1 MAVDFAAGC
10 LGGCAGVIVGH
21 PFDTIKVRLQTQDG
35 LSHRYKGA
43 IDCFRSLLRT
53 EKVSGLYR
61 GMSSPMAGVALVN
74 AVVFGVY
81 GYSQKRLGD
90 DIWAHG
96 ASGALAGAVQSI
108 ISSPIELAKTRLQI
122 QGESG
127 GRALY
132 KGPVDCL
139 RQLLRVEGFRGAFRG
154 LGSTILRDAP
164 GFGVYFASYE
174 QMLRAGAS
182 GPASLMAAGGL
193 AGVFSWMACYPMDVL
208 KSRLQVDGMRGPRRY
223 KGLLDCA
230 VQSYRQEGL
239 AVFTR
244 GLNSTLL
251 RAFPTNAAIFTVVT
265 WVIRLCDPE
274 ARPAK
279 EPVTHLAMTQHH
291 HHFHPQHHHVVH
303 LDPELYVS
311 RVLAMAWDDI
321 HFHF

>member
-1 MAVDFAAGC
+1 MA
-10 LGGCAGVIVGH
+10 
-21 PFDTIKVRLQTQDG
+21 
-35 LSHRYKGA
+35 
-43 IDCFRSLLRT
+43 
-53 EKVSGLYR
+53 GLYR
-61 GMSSPMAGVALVN
+61 GMSSPMAGVAVVN

-81 GYSQKRLGD
+81 GNAQKRLGD
-90 DIWAHG
+90 TVWAHG
-96 ASGALAGAVQSI
+96 ASGALAGAVQSL
-108 ISSPIELAKTRLQI
+108 ISSPVELAKTRLQI

-132 KGPVDCL
+132 KGPLDCL
-139 RQLLRVEGFRGAFRG
+139 RQLFRVEGMRGAFRG

-174 QMLRAGAS
+174 QMVRAGAG

-223 KGLLDCA
+223 KGLWDCA
-230 VQSYRQEGL
+230 LQSYRQEGL
-239 AVFTR
+239 MVFTR

-265 WVIRLCDPE
+265 WVIRLCDPD
-274 ARPAK
+274 ARPK
-279 EPVTHLAMTQHH
+279 EEPVTHLAMTQHH
-291 HHFHPQHHHVVH
+291 HHFHPQHHVMHFE
-303 LDPELYVS
+303 PELRVS
-311 RVLAMAWDDI
+311 RIVAMAWDEL